1 MAKYKVGD
9 MVRVKSLEEL
19 KKNYLYIENEN
30 ENVIFEKE
38 EGEDC
43 VFISAMYKYCGDIIS
58 IDYIYSDRD
67 YKNKNIRYTFAD
79 WMLEDVVEEIKPNS
93 IPRNKYD
100 REILPNTYVDV
111 YDVLRAFEVTDQALG
126 HLIKKALAVGKRGHK
141 TAEQDYKDI
150 LDSAQRAYDQ
160 YKQWNE
166 VANG

>member
-1 MAKYKVGD
+1 VKYKKGD
-9 MVRVKSLEEL
+9 KVRVKSLEEL
-19 KKNYLYIENEN
+19 SKIGVHDL
-30 ENVIFEKE
+30 
-38 EGEDC
+38 D
-43 VFISAMYKYCGDIIS
+43 GDIKHRDGDLLFVTS
-58 IDYIYSDRD
+58 MQFLCGNEYIIESNIKRD
-67 YKNKNIRYTFAD
+67 TYALGGVDFAFED
-79 WMLEDVVEEIKPNS
+79 WMLEGVVKEHKS
-93 IPRNKYD
+93 TPRNKYD

-166 VANG
+166 VSNG

>member
-9 MVRVKSLEEL
+9 KVKVKSLKEL
-19 KKNYLYIENEN
+19 WKIG
-30 ENVIFEKE
+30 IC
-38 EGEDC
+38 D
-43 VFISAMYKYCGDIIS
+43 SDGDIKHN
-58 IDYIYSDRD
+58 DGTLLFVNDMKCLCGNEYIIKDVDCGAYCFDESS
-67 YKNKNIRYTFAD
+67 FMFED
-79 WMLEDVVEEIKPNS
+79 WMLEETKPNS
-93 IPRNKYD
+93 TPRNKYD

-166 VANG
+166 VNNG

>member
-1 MAKYKVGD
+1 MVKYKVGD
-9 MVRVKSLEEL
+9 KVKVKSLDEL
-19 KKNYLYIENEN
+19 KKTYLYD
-30 ENVIFEKE
+30 EKE
-38 EGEDC
+38 ETVYEKKKYAGC
-43 VFISAMYKYCGDIIS
+43 HFIEPMQKYCGEIITIES
-58 IDYIYSDRD
+58 VGEE
-67 YKNKNIRYTFAD
+67 RYYNSKTGYYFAD
-79 WMLEDVVEEIKPNS
+79 WMLEAIVEETKPNS
-93 IPRNKYD
+93 TPRNKYD

-166 VANG
+166 VNNG

>member
-1 MAKYKVGD
+1 VRYKVGD
-9 MVRVKSLEEL
+9 KVRVKSLEEL
-19 KKNYLYIENEN
+19 
-30 ENVIFEKE
+30 EKI
-38 EGEDC
+38 GLCD
-43 VFISAMYKYCGDIIS
+43 SDGDIKHNDGTLLFINNMKGLCGNEYIIKDIDCGVYCFDEIS
-58 IDYIYSDRD
+58 
-67 YKNKNIRYTFAD
+67 FMFED

-93 IPRNKYD
+93 TPRNKYD

-160 YKQWNE
+160 HKQWNE
-166 VANG
+166 VKNG

>member
-1 MAKYKVGD
+1 MKYKVGD
-9 MVRVKSLEEL
+9 KVKVKSWEEL
-19 KKNYLYIENEN
+19 SKIGVHDL
-30 ENVIFEKE
+30 
-38 EGEDC
+38 D
-43 VFISAMYKYCGDIIS
+43 GDIKHRDGDLLFITS
-58 IDYIYSDRD
+58 MKHLCGNEYII
-67 YKNKNIRYTFAD
+67 KNVNYNSYDLEGVDFTFED
-79 WMLEDVVEEIKPNS
+79 WMLEGIVKESTKPNS
-93 IPRNKYD
+93 TPRNKYD

-166 VANG
+166 VSNG

>member
-1 MAKYKVGD
+1 MRYKVGD
-9 MVRVKSLEEL
+9 KVRVKSLEEL
-19 KKNYLYIENEN
+19 KKNYLYDEEEDI
-30 ENVIFEKE
+30 VYRKEKYS
-38 EGEDC
+38 GC
-43 VFISAMYKYCGDIIS
+43 RFIKPMQKYCGEIITIES
-58 IDYIYSDRD
+58 VDEE
-67 YKNKNIRYTFAD
+67 RYYNSKICYYLAD
-79 WMLEDVVEEIKPNS
+79 WMLKDATEETKPNS
-93 IPRNKYD
+93 TPRNKYD

-166 VANG
+166 VNNG